1 MSNVK
6 RMGGRVLVQIVD
18 GNVKATGRTNDGRAI
33 SVTVCDGGHNDI
45 QTALAQLAQLIQEKN
60 NATPK

>member
-1 MSNVK
+1 MSNIK
-6 RMGGRVLVQIVD
+6 QMGGRVVVQIVD